1 MNYIKH
7 LSAFYEK
14 VSTDNRLNPSHV
26 SLYMALFQLWN
37 LNRFENPISINRDQT
52 LRLSKI
58 GSNHTYHKCLHELSD
73 FGYII
78 YHPSHNPL
86 KGSLV
91 HLCIFDTS
99 VEQVLHKF
107 SDKIDTSTAQALPPS
122 INIINNTNNKTER
135 DENSQAQN
143 SNDEKMKSNRKST
156 YWKDKR
162 KKVPQKKEKPIPPT
176 IDQVNSFF
184 SDEKYPELE
193 AQKFFNHFQSNGWK
207 VGGKSPMKDWQAAA
221 RNWMLNA
228 HNFTPQAKAK
238 PGSTNLNKNKKYDI
252 PL

>member
-58 GSNHTYHKCLHELSD
+58 GSNHTYHKCLHELRD

-78 YHPSHNPL
+78 YYPSHNPL

-122 INIINNTNNKTER
+122 LNIINNTNNKTER
-135 DENSQAQN
+135 DENSHSQKLEI
-143 SNDEKMKSNRKST
+143 SEKKKTESK
-156 YWKDKR
+156 KR
-162 KKVPQKKEKPIPPT
+162 KKVAAKKESKFIHPT
-176 IDQVNSFF
+176 LEEVLAFF
-184 SDEKYPELE
+184 KMENHPELE
-193 AQKFFNHFQSNGWK
+193 AKKFFNHFQSNGWK
-207 VGGKSPMKDWQAAA
+207 VSGKTPMKDWHAAA
-221 RNWMLNA
+221 RKWILNSQ
-228 HNFTPQAKAK
+228 NFTPQAKAK
-238 PGSTNLNKNKKYDI
+238 PGSTNLKQNKKYDV